1 MSFNRPWIPVFVHR
15 FADGGPVLCRRSLR
29 PPTVISVEAIH
40 EKAPRERGFPEPIS
54 GLEPLT
60 YALRMRCSTS

>member
-1 MSFNRPWIPVFVHR
+1 MRPLRWKPVI
-15 FADGGPVLCRRSLR
+15 RRRLGEEEA
-29 PPTVISVEAIH
+29 SVGEAQ
-40 EKAPRERGFPEPIS
+40 ERRNAAALGDRACPDEILELVS

>member
-1 MSFNRPWIPVFVHR
+1 MRLQPV
-15 FADGGPVLCRRSLR
+15 AGRRNAAAGRDRACLD
-29 PPTVISVEAIH
+29 VILELV
-40 EKAPRERGFPEPIS
+40 S